1 MKILRYLLLV
11 VLFFN
16 LFSCV
21 EDEVVFREKEDSIS
35 FGETLFS
42 VAIDEMPRINVRITK
57 FDGTDNSDAYDI
69 SYRSD
74 NEDVFTLTDEGQ
86 LIPKTNALGDKAEVI
101 VTATLKDDSV
111 NLQGTLT
118 NEEQLVPKDSALGK
132 SPEVRVTTTLEDQEL
147 NNEIELTPFKNDEI
161 KVGLVTITEREA
173 ILKTDEELEEIVIN
187 GYEPR
192 GVIGN
197 KVSEIDIESNDMVL
211 SVTFFNF
218 KNKDLIDPDVTWVSS
233 DASIIEVDENGR
245 LTPIALGNAVIT
257 VSTEIDG
264 ETVEAPPLSI
274 EVGGE
279 TIIVD
284 QPQEEEAEV
293 LGFGT
298 LMTNSFYDVE
308 GTFRIEKEDGVTR
321 LILNDNFETDS
332 LPDLVIYL
340 SNSTSTNT
348 GAVVISDEIQS
359 RGAQTFTISD
369 NVNVDNYSNVLLFCR
384 RFNQRVGFGVINR

>member
-1 MKILRYLLLV
+1 MKILRYVLLAAI
-11 VLFFN
+11 FFN
-16 LFSCV
+16 FSSCV

-35 FGETLFS
+35 FGETFFS
-42 VAIDEMPRINVRITK
+42 VAIDEMPTINVRITK

-74 NEDVFTLTDEGQ
+74 NEDAFTLTDEGQ
-86 LIPKTNALGDKAEVI
+86 LIPAGDNALGKNAEVI
-101 VTATLKDDSV
+101 VTATLK
-111 NLQGTLT
+111 G
-118 NEEQLVPKDSALGK
+118 
-132 SPEVRVTTTLEDQEL
+132 QES
-147 NNEIELTPFKNDEI
+147 NNEIVLSPLENDDI
-161 KVGLVTITEREA
+161 KIGVVTITEREA
-173 ILKTDEELEEIVIN
+173 ILKTPEELEEIVIN

-218 KNKDLIDPDVTWVSS
+218 KNEDLINPDVTWISS
-233 DASIIEVDENGR
+233 NTSVIGVDENGR

-264 ETVEAPPLSI
+264 ETVEAPPLEI

-284 QPQEEEAEV
+284 QPQEEEEEEKEV

-332 LPDLVIYL
+332 LPDLVVYL

-348 GAVVISDEIQS
+348 GAVVISDEIQR
-359 RGAQTFTISD
+359 RGGQTFTISD
-369 NVNVDNYSNVLLFCR
+369 NINVDNYSNVLLFCR